1 MSEQVNQP
9 DENLVV
15 TPGGPRPKENVH
27 TVGAGEALRFN
38 EAGEAAIQPNQPGI
52 HAPEAVSATM
62 GEDLLLTPGGF
73 RHRSL
78 VHQVETGQ
86 VLRVADGQLQMRDMK
101 TNALI
106 AAHENVIEIQNGMMA
121 HDVLPALGSGWIAYA
136 YWNNGTGRS
145 ITSFRTTWTVPAAPS
160 SASSQTIFL
169 FNGIQNYGTNY
180 GILQPVLQWGSSA
193 AGGGQYW
200 SIASWYVT
208 SGGQAFHTNLIR
220 VNPGDVLVGVMRLT
234 GQANGQFSY
243 TSEFEGRANTSLPV
257 QNIAELL
264 WCNETLEAYSVNQCS
279 NYPAPTLT
287 AMRAISIQTGAVTPV
302 IGWTAVNKVVDCGQ
316 HAVVVSN
323 SATNGEVDIYYR
335 PDFSNW
341 QLLDTNAAS
350 VSITADGGN
359 LYQMHNTGR
368 IWKYTGTPITGWQ
381 ELDNNPATKA
391 IAASGGNLYQ
401 IHNTGRI
408 WKYMGVP
415 HTGWQ
420 EIDNNPAS
428 VAIVADGGN
437 LYQLHNTGRIWK
449 YTGVP
454 HTGWQELDNNPA
466 TKAIA
471 ASGGYLYQ
479 IHNTGR
485 IWKYTGVPHTGWQLI
500 DTNPASVAIVADG
513 GNLYQLHNSG
523 RIWKYTGTPI
533 SGWQLLDTNPAT
545 KQIVAAN
552 GNLYQL
558 HNTGRIWKYV
568 GPPITGWQQLDNN
581 AASKAIVASANNL
594 YQIHTTG
601 RIWKYL
607 G

>member
-1 MSEQVNQP
+1 MSKQVNQS
-9 DENLVV
+9 DDDLVV

-27 TVGAGEALRFN
+27 TVGTGETLRFN
-38 EAGEAAIQPNQPGI
+38 EAGEAEVQPSQEAEQPM
-52 HAPEAVSATM
+52 EERSATM
-62 GEDLLLTPGGF
+62 AEDLLLTPGGF
-73 RHRSL
+73 RNRAL
-78 VHQVETGQ
+78 VHLVGEGQ
-86 VLRVADGQLQMRDMK
+86 ALRAAGSRMQMMNMANDVV
-101 TNALI
+101 I
-106 AAHENVIEIQNGMMA
+106 SSHENIIEIEENVVAQ
-121 HDVLPALGSGWIAYA
+121 DVLPALGSGWITYA
-136 YWNNGTGRS
+136 YWNNGTGNS

-160 SASSQTIFL
+160 ASASQTIFL
-169 FNGIQNYGTNY
+169 FNGIQNYGANF
-180 GILQPVLQWGSSA
+180 GILQPVLQWGPSA

-220 VNPGDVLVGVMRLT
+220 VNPGDVLVGVMSLT
-234 GQANGQFSY
+234 GHANGLFNY
-243 TSEFEGRANTSLPV
+243 TSEFQGIANTSLPV

-264 WCNETLEAYSVNQCS
+264 WCNETLEAYAVNSCS
-279 NYPAPTLT
+279 NYPAPTMT
-287 AMRAISIQTGAVTPV
+287 AMRGIAIQTGNVTPALS
-302 IGWTAVNKVVDCGQ
+302 WTAVNKVTDCGQ

-323 SATNGEVDIYYR
+323 SATNGEVDLYYR
-335 PDFSNW
+335 PDFANW
-341 QLLDTNAAS
+341 QLLDTNSAS
-350 VSITADGGN
+350 VAIIADGN
-359 LYQMHNTGR
+359 SLYQLHNSGR
-368 IWKYTGTPITGWQ
+368 IWKYVSPPITGWQ
-381 ELDNNPATKA
+381 ELDNNPATK
-391 IAASGGNLYQ
+391 S
-401 IHNTGRI
+401 
-408 WKYMGVP
+408 
-415 HTGWQ
+415 
-420 EIDNNPAS
+420 
-428 VAIVADGGN
+428 IVASGGN

-454 HTGWQELDNNPA
+454 HTGWQEIDNNPA
-466 TKAIA
+466 SVAIVA
-471 ASGGYLYQ
+471 DGGNLYQ

-513 GNLYQLHNSG
+513 GNLYQLHNTG

-533 SGWQLLDTNPAT
+533 TGWQLLDTNPAT

-581 AASKAIVASANNL
+581 AASKAIVAAANNL
-594 YQIHTTG
+594 YQLHNTG